1 MELKKQREAEE
12 KQKILEEEQKLERR
26 IREQQVIELYH

>member
-12 KQKILEEEQKLERR
+12 KQKVLDEEQKLERR
-26 IREQQVIELYH
+26 IREQQVTML